1 MSLRINNKIGKYVRR
16 YGYMSRVA
24 VMVFLVMG
32 SLVFAKTVNT
42 QLNAAQDSLVLGD
55 TSSVIDI
62 ITDKSQ
68 FTIPISEGKAQKADV
83 KIFAEDKTTAIGS
96 NVNIKCNKITDK
108 EIVCEAPQKNQIDT
122 SLPFGTSYWLEIT
135 VTSVNKNDNPI
146 IIWKHVTNGA
156 TTQTEPTDPTNPS
169 DPIGQDPVVITPPA
183 VNYQFTNSAT
193 VFHNRNANIK
203 QEDGEE
209 LLAGWKMN
217 LYREST
223 PGSAWEFVAPATSSA
238 AGRVGFGAIKGSGT
252 YHICL
257 VNQLGWTQT
266 PQDWS
271 GTIQHVI
278 TPNDSP
284 NKANEGAYCTSADFP
299 NAGNKSAVSN
309 IGVRYNDQT
318 NTNQLNLGGYAFDN
332 MTTNRMEY
340 KNQPVLHDW
349 TFRLYEEKNGIWTKM
364 SEQTTTEASKSYSFT
379 LYQAGVYHVCM
390 VNKAGYEFMPVAWG
404 GTPYNVNTPNSSGA
418 TDESSACTTTVYDDS
433 KDHSDVKRFAAL
445 DKMPPSS
452 PVITAIIADGGKD
465 VTNAYT
471 NKKQVTLNWS
481 VVDKAVYYEYGYW
494 NDIPGNPYKESTPW
508 IPSMLGAD
516 RLSQAG
522 SFTEGEGKHYLAVRS
537 VAYNGLKSDWSVV
550 SVTYDE
556 SDPVVKFLPRSTP
569 QTNLFTDVDVTD
581 VNLTKVAFTVRTPD
595 NTEINVVYSE
605 NASNPLSLRDYD
617 LCANDR
623 LKACTDNKLK
633 DGVYT
638 VRAATYDKA
647 GNRNISTSST
657 IVVDRTAPQISI
669 VLPED
674 KAILDGSVDIVGNTT
689 DANPS
694 SSKLTVLNAQGEV
707 VISSDDTTGKTQQKL
722 SWDTLK
728 VPDGKYVIKF
738 DATDSAGNT
747 ASTVIDVTV
756 ANSQNNVVGGLIN
769 NPVAPTAPA
778 GSVGGQQGSQSRT
791 AQPTPRYVALGGDT
805 TPVDETITTQETS
818 SPTSVLGQSTTNNGV
833 MSAFNSEDILGTK
846 SCSTI
851 LGLCWYW
858 WIPITIAAIATIWF
872 LAYLSQ
878 RREEESFGSF

>member
-1 MSLRINNKIGKYVRR
+1 MYAADKKTEVRVGLPCDYKDNR
-16 YGYMSRVA
+16 PTMACR
-24 VMVFLVMG
+24 
-32 SLVFAKTVNT
+32 VNT
-42 QLNAAQDSLVLGD
+42 QDDYDRLMSKEGVYYIKAEVTSTLGQYSEAWKQIVVDKTLPAISAQAPTVIEQPTSSTVFASTIDYGVSGRGSMRMKVYDSLTGKEVMVGSMPCD
-55 TSSVIDI
+55 WNTASCK
-62 ITDKSQ
+62 ITIGIEMLKPARNYYITTIAVDAAGNSNEVRTHEIKMQPSAPTIVSAVSDK
-68 FTIPISEGKAQKADV
+68 GADV
-83 KIFAEDKTTAIGS
+83 K
-96 NVNIKCNKITDK
+96 N
-108 EIVCEAPQKNQIDT
+108 
-122 SLPFGTSYWLEIT
+122 SY
-135 VTSVNKNDNPI
+135 
-146 IIWKHVTNGA
+146 
-156 TTQTEPTDPTNPS
+156 
-169 DPIGQDPVVITPPA
+169 
-183 VNYQFTNSAT
+183 TNS
-193 VFHNRNANIK
+193 
-203 QEDGEE
+203 
-209 LLAGWKMN
+209 
-217 LYREST
+217 
-223 PGSAWEFVAPATSSA
+223 
-238 AGRVGFGAIKGSGT
+238 
-252 YHICL
+252 
-257 VNQLGWTQT
+257 
-266 PQDWS
+266 
-271 GTIQHVI
+271 
-278 TPNDSP
+278 
-284 NKANEGAYCTSADFP
+284 
-299 NAGNKSAVSN
+299 
-309 IGVRYNDQT
+309 
-318 NTNQLNLGGYAFDN
+318 
-332 MTTNRMEY
+332 
-340 KNQPVLHDW
+340 
-349 TFRLYEEKNGIWTKM
+349 
-364 SEQTTTEASKSYSFT
+364 
-379 LYQAGVYHVCM
+379 
-390 VNKAGYEFMPVAWG
+390 
-404 GTPYNVNTPNSSGA
+404 
-418 TDESSACTTTVYDDS
+418 YD
-433 KDHSDVKRFAAL
+433 
-445 DKMPPSS
+445 
-452 PVITAIIADGGKD
+452 I
-465 VTNAYT
+465 
-471 NKKQVTLNWS
+471 TLNWS
-481 VVDKAVYYEYGYW
+481 PVPEVVGYEYGYW
-494 NDIPGNPYKESTPW
+494 NEIEGNAWKESSYYPVV
-508 IPSMLGAD
+508 LGAQS
-516 RLSQAG
+516 LSQSGA
-522 SFTEGEGKHYLAVRS
+522 FTEGEGKHYLAVRS
-537 VAYNGLKSDWSVV
+537 IAANGTKSVWSKV
-550 SVTYDE
+550 SVTYDR

-569 QTNLFTDVDVTD
+569 QTNLMVDADVTD

-778 GSVGGQQGSQSRT
+778 RSVGGQQGSQSRT